1 MRTCSYDF
9 QSLRE
14 QFDTT
19 TAAGE
24 NPTNGQ
30 QVDPRFVMVWTSLFG
45 NRCAHSSSGPA
56 ADNWQAPARTA
67 EDKWDK
73 CAKREFWFR
82 VGGL

>member
-1 MRTCSYDF
+1 MRAYSYDF

-30 QVDPRFVMVWTSLFG
+30 QVDPRLIMVMDIPVWGMVQSQVTLQTILASYKVLCV
-45 NRCAHSSSGPA
+45 RHE
-56 ADNWQAPARTA
+56 APLLVA
-67 EDKWDK
+67 
-73 CAKREFWFR
+73 
-82 VGGL
+82 GLWVLSPFQC

>member
-30 QVDPRFVMVWTSLFG
+30 QVDPRFVMVMDIPIWQSL
-45 NRCAHSSSGPA
+45 CAQLFRAGSGQLA
-56 ADNWQAPARTA
+56 SACADGRGQM
-67 EDKWDK
+67 
-73 CAKREFWFR
+73 
-82 VGGL
+82 G